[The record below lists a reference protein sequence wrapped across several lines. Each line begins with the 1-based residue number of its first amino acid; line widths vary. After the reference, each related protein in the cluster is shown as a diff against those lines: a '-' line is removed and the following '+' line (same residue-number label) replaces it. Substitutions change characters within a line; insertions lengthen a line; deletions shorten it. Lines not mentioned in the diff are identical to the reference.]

1 MSPAEIVSRIKP
13 EARTAALITFLSI
26 GDGQPLGQTQQIA
39 LYNSLRAELLAQA
52 GIRPSVAIRESH
64 RPNGN
69 GGVHTL
75 RCRDLEALQ
84 ARARALFSKIDI
96 QRSPSIGRPRLNPA
110 TGEHVLEVRYYG
122 V

>member
-1 MSPAEIVSRIKP
+1 MSPQEIISRIP
-13 EARTAALITFLSI
+13 PDARTQALIAFLSI
-26 GDGQPLGQTQQIA
+26 GDGQPVAQAQQLA

-52 GIRPSVAIRESH
+52 GVPPVAYIRESH
-64 RPNGN
+64 APKGS

-75 RCRDLEALQ
+75 RSRDLTALQ
-84 ARARALFSKIDI
+84 ERARALFSKIDV

-110 TGEHVLEVRYYG
+110 TGEHVVEVKYFG